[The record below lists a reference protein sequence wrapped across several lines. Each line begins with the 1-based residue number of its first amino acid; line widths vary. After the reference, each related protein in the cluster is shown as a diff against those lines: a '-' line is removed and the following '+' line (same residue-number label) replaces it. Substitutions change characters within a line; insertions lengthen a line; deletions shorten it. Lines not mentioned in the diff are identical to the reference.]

1 MSMQRFRVGVG
12 HRVERTAW
20 RYPNADAVARPSRNH
35 CPNHFKKKTAAVFN
49 RATILVGSFVAAIL
63 KELVNQITVPCMHFD
78 AVEACCFRMLDGFAK
93 LIQNARNLRFFK
105 STVGG
110 GLYPTHRSR
119 HETRR
124 VLPVSGIHGRR
135 NGRRSLRE
143 RDVRETPWMPQL
155 RKDTPPLC
163 VHDVNDLFPPVDLR
177 CRVHSGRPMPSATP
191 DAELRS
197 LSNDEPTLRCSLTVV
212 FKHVIAGN
220 TARLFGTGRGKR
232 SNHDSM
238 FQASR
243 ADFNRTE

>member
-63 KELVNQITVPCMHFD
+63 KELVNQITVPRVHFD
-78 AVEACCFRMLDGFAK
+78 AVEACCFRTLDGFAK

-105 STVGG
+105 STVRR

-155 RKDTPPLC
+155 RKDTP
-163 VHDVNDLFPPVDLR
+163 
-177 CRVHSGRPMPSATP
+177 
-191 DAELRS
+191 
-197 LSNDEPTLRCSLTVV
+197 TLRGSLTVV
-212 FKHVIAGN
+212 FQHEIARN
-220 TARLFGTGRGKR
+220 TVRLLGTRARKR
-232 SNHDSM
+232 SHHDSM